1 MEFDYLLVHML
12 NRDPSKNELNFY
24 KLGMPGNMETRMIRE
39 YPIEFYLKE
48 LEKVRTILNEN
59 LKELNDEWLQL
70 LIKFPYQTAKTN
82 EYYLRHLIHDE
93 LCHQGQ
99 MKMILKRMRY
109 KNIE

>member
-59 LKELNDEWLQL
+59 LKDYL
-70 LIKFPYQTAKTN
+70 LGLFYS
-82 EYYLRHLIHDE
+82 YLFVLV
-93 LCHQGQ
+93 
-99 MKMILKRMRY
+99 LKGV
-109 KNIE
+109 